1 MAIGIDEEVLNGNDD
16 NFEEELFSEEFESES
31 DQKESDEPVQT
42 TESPDNNTPQNE
54 DDFITFLLKSRGIDD
69 MSKIK
74 FEDEN
79 GSMEE
84 LDWNNLDNE
93 EKLNI
98 LNSSLNDPDTDLDD
112 NEIELINT
120 IRESGLTPAEY
131 LEHLQAE
138 GVNSY
143 IQNNQ
148 NQEHQYQVDQYSD
161 DELFIFDFISRM
173 GDVTDEEAQEALQ
186 KAKSNET
193 LFAKQI
199 SAIRNE
205 YKAIEEENLRQAQI
219 EQEEQANAQYNQ
231 FADQIADQIG
241 NFTEFSGYD
250 LNLDDED
257 RDTLYEFITGF
268 DGAGNNHF
276 AKALSDPKILVQ
288 TAWFALNGKQMMDDI
303 TSYFQNEIKE
313 VRKESYEKG
322 LADAKEKMKKN
333 PVVFT
338 DKQTGTHTEVY
349 NDLDDF

>member
-1 MAIGIDEEVLNGNDD
+1 MAIGNDD
-16 NFEEELFSEEFESES
+16 FDYF
-31 DQKESDEPVQT
+31 DEV
-42 TESPDNNTPQNE
+42 DDFTPQGVDPDPTQTDQDPEQEPKEEPSGNKDTNSE
-54 DDFITFLLKSRGIDD
+54 DDFITSLLKSRGIDD
-69 MSKIK
+69 RSKIK
-74 FEDEN
+74 FEDEQ
-79 GSMEE
+79 GSVEE
-84 LDWNNLDNE
+84 LNWDNLSNE

-98 LNSSLNDPDTDLDD
+98 LNSSLSDPETDLDD
-112 NEIELINT
+112 EEAQLINT
-120 IRESGLTPAEY
+120 IRESGMTPAEY
-131 LEHLQAE
+131 LEHIQSE

-148 NQEHQYQVDQYSD
+148 NQDYQYQVDQYSD

-173 GDVTDEEAQEALQ
+173 GDVTNEEAQEALER
-186 KAKSNET
+186 AKSNEA

-199 SAIRNE
+199 AAIRNE

-219 EQEEQANAQYNQ
+219 EQEEQAKEQYNQ

-241 NFTEFSGYD
+241 DFTEFSGYD

-257 RDTLYEFITGF
+257 RDSLYEFITGF
-268 DGAGNNHF
+268 DAAGNNHF

-313 VRKESYEKG
+313 VRRESYEKG

-338 DKQTGTHTEVY
+338 EKQTGTHTEIY